1 MPKCADSML
10 LSIVASNA
18 LGFTFENQLLIVS
31 IAYGIYRLRLS
42 SQCNLIWKNEESIM
56 RRHEYL
62 ELNLAN
68 IMQTIKSTKII
79 RVGKL
84 NAELSLKILLA
95 FKLLFE
101 IRLDI
106 TMIVMLR
113 RRKMA
118 IYLSMSKKKY
128 IAVLEN
134 FTNY

>member
-84 NAELSLKILLA
+84 NAEL
-95 FKLLFE
+95 FE